1 MKCPVESPA
10 EICLG
15 YLTGQL
21 YQLGVREMLPQFSEQ
36 FVADFSRGA
45 CHGYGKIKNDL
56 LDGAEHAEAVGNK
69 MRAVEQQFEN
79 APRKVQPGDVRIDLP
94 HL

>member
-1 MKCPVESPA
+1 MKCPVKSPA

-21 YQLGVREMLPQFSEQ
+21 HKLGVREMLPQFSEQ

-56 LDGAEHAEAVGNK
+56 LDGAEHAAFLIVREASEFLFGNTDCSALG
-69 MRAVEQQFEN
+69 RA
-79 APRKVQPGDVRIDLP
+79 
-94 HL
+94 